1 MIFYKNSS
9 INLKKPGEPYLET
22 ASFKPSRLFLVITLL
37 ILLIITPDSV
47 SAKSKRIVI
56 LPFNVNAEKDLSF
69 LKNGIV
75 AMLNSRLSWND
86 KVMVVSGEETAKAFA
101 NLKSPA
107 NENRIRDMGTKL
119 DVDYVL
125 YGSLTAFGNSMSI
138 DIKFA
143 DVSGKTPTL
152 AFFYQSQSMDEVI
165 PGINRLAG
173 EINER
178 VFGRKP
184 VGRSLPDEKS
194 RQRSS
199 IYAHPEQL
207 LSEKPVEPGKKP
219 EIKEKEISPSIL
231 QKADKEITGF
241 WTSSTIKM
249 EIKGIALGDVDGD
262 GKIETVAISSNRI
275 LVYRSDRGR
284 FFKIKEISGKRN
296 QRFIAVDVADI
307 KRNGSAEIFVTCLN
321 TNPGILDSFVLEWNG
336 YDFRPVAQGENW
348 YYRVHLHPELGAILL
363 GQKRGGG
370 ELFYSSVQ
378 ELVWNGTGYVS
389 QNKIQLPGNTSIFG
403 FVRGD
408 IINNGSTSVI
418 SLDDGDRLRI
428 LTQSGEQQWKSE
440 ERYGGSENYMV
451 FPTRE
456 DSERRI
462 YLPQRLFITDLDKDG
477 KNELVVV
484 KNQAATGRLF
494 MRYRRYSSGSFET
507 LGWDGLGLSS
517 VWHTRK
523 ISGYISDYCLGDI
536 DNDGKQEIVGAVVT
550 QRGSIL
556 KGFKSAIIAY
566 DVES

>member
-1 MIFYKNSS
+1 MK
-9 INLKKPGEPYLET
+9 T

-37 ILLIITPDSV
+37 TLLIMTPDSV

-86 KVMVVSGEETAKAFA
+86 KVVVVSGEETAKAFA
-101 NLKSPA
+101 NLKGPV
-107 NENRIRDMGTKL
+107 NKNKIRDMGTKL

-152 AFFYQSQSMDEVI
+152 SFFYQSQSMDEVI

-199 IYAHPEQL
+199 IYTHPEQL
-207 LSEKPVEPGKKP
+207 LYEKPVEPVKKP

-231 QKADKEITGF
+231 QKADKEMTGF
-241 WTSSTIKM
+241 WKSSTIKM
-249 EIKGIALGDVDGD
+249 EIKGVALGDVDGD

-307 KRNGSAEIFVTCLN
+307 KRNGRAEIFVTCLN

-428 LTQSGEQQWKSE
+428 FTQSGEQQWKSE

-456 DSERRI
+456 DSERRM

-484 KNQAATGRLF
+484 KNQASTGRLF
-494 MRYRRYSSGSFET
+494 MRYRRYSNGSFET
-507 LGWDGLGLSS
+507 LAWDGLGLTS
-517 VWHTRK
+517 VWRTRK

-536 DNDGKQEIVGAVVT
+536 DNDGKLEIVGAVVT